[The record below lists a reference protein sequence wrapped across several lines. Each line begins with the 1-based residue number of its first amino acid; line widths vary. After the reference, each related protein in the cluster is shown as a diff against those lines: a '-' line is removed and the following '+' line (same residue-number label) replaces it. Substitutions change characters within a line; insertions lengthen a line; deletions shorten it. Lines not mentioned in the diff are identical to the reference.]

1 MQGVFTKF
9 LQLWIPNKTDKGSV
23 VTDVF
28 EPNFTKLDQNAETTN
43 QALSNLSSNKLDKST
58 YNGNAANLK
67 IDIDTRL
74 PKGTYPGNAS
84 DLKTE
89 IDSNL
94 NKIIGL
100 EYDGSI
106 AENKVKQV
114 NKVYYDPNTKK
125 LYKCN
130 VVTNINYPDSRYF
143 IGISNED
150 LLFMINSIINKFV
163 FKPISSFP
171 QNQIILY
178 NTERKFSLT
187 SDEANANEYLI
198 VFDNDFIDSYQSKI
212 LSGVLAR
219 SSGGEFFR
227 TNFIDQI
234 IEFRVY
240 DNIMQIGSK
249 SGPSAIYISS
259 IFYR

>member
-28 EPNFTKLDQNAETTN
+28 EPNFTKLDQNAEATN
-43 QALSNLSSNKLDKST
+43 RTLTDLSGNKLDK
-58 YNGNAANLK
+58 
-67 IDIDTRL
+67 
-74 PKGTYPGNAS
+74 GTYTKTAS
-84 DLKTE
+84 DLKAE

-100 EYDGSI
+100 EYDGYI
-106 AENKVKQV
+106 TENKVKQV
-114 NKVYYDPNTKK
+114 DKVYYDPNTKK

-130 VVTNINYPDSRYF
+130 AETNINYPDSRYF
-143 IGISNED
+143 IGISNID
-150 LLFMINSIINKFV
+150 LLFVLNSINNKFV

-171 QNQIILY
+171 QNQVTLHD
-178 NTERKFSLT
+178 TERDFTLT

-198 VFDNDFIDSYQSKI
+198 VFDNDFTGSYQSKVS
-212 LSGVLAR
+212 SGVLAR
-219 SSGGEFFR
+219 STGGEFFR
-227 TNFIDQI
+227 TNFAEQI
-234 IEFRVY
+234 IEFRIY
-240 DNIMQIGSK
+240 DNIMRIGSK
-249 SGPSAIYISS
+249 SGPSAVYISS